1 MKKKRQKAI
10 RAELRKESITFDGWL
25 KYEVTIQNED
35 GTLETV
41 PAYGRDLQDALSRVV
56 HDKKVEKIAP
66 KIKKI
71 HPGFWAFLWFSALA
85 STTYTVLKHSE
96 KLGDYTG
103 LIYLGTVGILTAFSL
118 IILKWFNLKNNST
131 PY

>member
-1 MKKKRQKAI
+1 MKKQRQKAI
-10 RAELRKESITFDGWL
+10 RAELRKESKTFDGWL
-25 KYEVTIQNED
+25 KYEVTIKKED
-35 GTLETV
+35 GTLETI
-41 PAYGRDLQDALSRVV
+41 PAYGKDLQDALSRVV

-71 HPGFWAFLWFSALA
+71 HPGFWVFLWFSAIA
-85 STTYTVLKHSE
+85 YTTFVTAEHSD

-103 LIYLGTVGILTAFSL
+103 LVYLAIVGILTAFSL
-118 IILKWFNLKNNST
+118 AVIKWFNLKNNST